1 MRHSQ
6 AKVRCLAAVG
16 LAAIVFGL
24 CATRTAKAQDRNLDL
39 TEIARDTQRLSTEGG
54 ELNIVWW
61 LPEEFWATS
70 IAANTSVKPAQLQM
84 FAKFVHPY
92 FIVGV
97 VSGKILNLGPP
108 TYRTEAEIRGI
119 IRLKDDAGTV
129 YLPLP
134 TNNVAASVP
143 ALEALMKPGMAKM
156 LGPLGENMNYYV
168 FPGSRKD
175 GSRVCDATK
184 RGTCEIDLGDK
195 VFKWKLP
202 LESVLPKQKCPTCGE
217 ILSGGYK
224 YCPYDG
230 TLLAGGK

>member
-1 MRHSQ
+1 MKPTRERFGGP
-6 AKVRCLAAVG
+6 VWMG
-16 LAAIVFGL
+16 LAMLAIIL
-24 CATRTAKAQDRNLDL
+24 CSWQAAKAQNRTLDL

-70 IAANTSVKPAQLQM
+70 IAANTNVNPAQLQM
-84 FAKFVHPY
+84 FTKFVHPY

-175 GSRVCDATK
+175 GTRVCDATK
-184 RGTCEIDLGDK
+184 RGKCEIDLGDK

-217 ILSGGYK
+217 VLSGGYK

-230 TLLAGGK
+230 TILAGGK